1 MKQHVE
7 TITNL
12 LLGAAYADK
21 RLEGGEVKA
30 IKGILNKILGTTE
43 LPEAQAAQF
52 KSFNPAKFDVNEATA
67 GLQVLSADDKRK
79 ILELIA
85 TVNDSDDELDMD
97 EDAYLRKVALGLGLQ
112 ESSFSD
118 LTIEVLDDDELEH
131 FFDGVFEED

>member
-21 RLEGGEVKA
+21 RLEGNEVEA
-30 IKGILNKILGTTE
+30 INSILNKILGTSE
-43 LPEAQAAQF
+43 LPEERQAQI
-52 KSFNPAKFDVNEATA
+52 KGFNPAKFDVASATA
-67 GLQVLSADDKRK
+67 GLQIISTDDKRK

-85 TVNDSDDELDMD
+85 TVNDSDDELDLD
-97 EDAYLRKVALGLGLQ
+97 ESEYLEKVALGLGLQ

-118 LTIEVLDDDELEH
+118 LTIEVLEDDDLEH
-131 FFDGVFEED
+131 FFDAFEE